1 MSTRANIVID
11 QGTTFST
18 NIILNDAAGTPVN
31 LSTYVVKSQ
40 FRKAHSSVSAY
51 TFQTTANSSGSITM
65 SINATASANVTAGRY
80 VYDLIVTDTAGNT
93 TRVLEGQV
101 TINPSVS
108 KN

>member
-18 NIILNDAAGTPVN
+18 HIILNDSYGDPVD
-31 LSTYVVKSQ
+31 LSQYIVESQ
-40 FRKAHSSVSAY
+40 FRKSYNSVSAY
-51 TFQTTANSSGSITM
+51 TFETGANSSGSITM
-65 SINATASANVTAGRY
+65 AINATASAAVPAGRY
-80 VYDLIVTDTAGNT
+80 VYDLIVTDEFGNT

-108 KN
+108 R